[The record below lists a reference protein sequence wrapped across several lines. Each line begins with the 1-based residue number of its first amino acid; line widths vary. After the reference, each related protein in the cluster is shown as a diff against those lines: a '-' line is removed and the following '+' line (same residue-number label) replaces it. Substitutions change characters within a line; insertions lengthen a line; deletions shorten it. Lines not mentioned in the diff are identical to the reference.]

1 MPMAQDRTENSFLS
15 TGHLGAG
22 DRVLVLAPYGGDG
35 PVLRRT
41 LSGAGLRVEPC
52 GDAEELC
59 REIRLGA
66 AACLLA
72 EEALTQGARKC
83 LTEALAHEPTWS
95 DLPLLILLLPR
106 AGRRDDWL
114 VARGIEGTSHLSLLE
129 RPLRT
134 AALIS
139 VVRLAVE
146 ARRKQYQV
154 RDELASRERTQQ
166 KLDERARIARR
177 QLAEIEAIYRSAP
190 VGLCVFDKHLRYVRI
205 NDRLAKINGV
215 SVAAHLGRTPAE
227 IVPDL
232 AYRAEAVY
240 GQIMETKQPVIG
252 LELEGVT
259 PARPGVVRT
268 WLESWFPLADARGEV
283 AAFNV
288 VVQEITERKAMEK
301 ELRLL
306 NEELERRVEERTAAL
321 SRSEAEYRSLVENTQ
336 DIPFNL
342 DAAGRIRYL
351 GPQVERYGFQSR
363 LLRGRHF
370 LQLVFSGD
378 RKLAAAAFRK
388 MLTRGEPLPVSFR
401 IRAADGG
408 VHWLE
413 QRGVLLR
420 DASGEVTGITGVL
433 RDITARKELEERQA
447 GQRDRLR
454 KLAARLASAQEE
466 EQRRIAQGLHDDV
479 AQLLAACG
487 VKLTLAGTEPRE
499 ARRRALHEEVQALL
513 RQASGKLQS
522 LSFELYSSALRR
534 VGLGPGLLE
543 LCEVMSRRYHM
554 SFTLQG
560 GDVVGKLEEDT
571 EVILF
576 KSVRELLFNVVKHAG
591 VQEASVS
598 LSRTQ
603 ERLRVAVED
612 CGRGF
617 PEGGIYGKEPDLAQG
632 LGLFAIQER
641 LNSMGGTIR
650 IESKPH
656 VKTRVTVSVPLHP
669 PSARS

>member
-1 MPMAQDRTENSFLS
+1 MSKAQDRTETSFIC
-15 TGHLGAG
+15 TGHGGAG

-35 PVLRRT
+35 PVLHRT
-41 LSGAGLRVEPC
+41 LSGAGLWVEHC

-72 EEALTQGARKC
+72 EEALTRGARKC

-95 DLPLLILLLPR
+95 DLPLFILLLPR

-154 RDELASRERTQQ
+154 RDELASRERAQQ
-166 KLDERARIARR
+166 KQMEGERTARR

-190 VGLCVFDKHLRYVRI
+190 VGLCVFDNHLRYVRI

-215 SVAAHLGRTPAE
+215 SVAEHLGRTPAE

-232 AYRAEAVY
+232 AYRAEGVFR
-240 GQIMETKQPVIG
+240 QIMETKQPVIG
-252 LELEGVT
+252 LEVEGVT
-259 PARPGVVRT
+259 PAIADVLRT
-268 WLESWFPLADARGEV
+268 WIESWLPLVDSRGNV
-283 AAFNV
+283 SAINV

-306 NEELERRVEERTAAL
+306 NEELERRVEERTIAL

-336 DIPFNL
+336 DIPFHL
-342 DAAGRIRYL
+342 DAAGRVEYV
-351 GPQVERYGFQSR
+351 GPQVERYGFEASV
-363 LLRGRHF
+363 LRGRPF
-370 LQLVFSGD
+370 LTLVFSGD
-378 RKLAAAAFRK
+378 RKSTATAFRR
-388 MLTRGEPLPVSFR
+388 MLTRGKALPVSFR
-401 IRAADGG
+401 IQAPDGAL
-408 VHWLE
+408 HWLE
-413 QRGVLLR
+413 ERGVLLW

-433 RDITARKELEERQA
+433 RDITARKELEEKQA

-454 KLAARLASAQEE
+454 RLAARLASAQEE

-543 LCEVMSRRYHM
+543 LCEAMSRRYHM
-554 SFTLQG
+554 SFTLEG
-560 GDVVGKLEEDT
+560 GDVVGKLEDDT
-571 EVILF
+571 ETILF
-576 KSVRELLFNVVKHAG
+576 NSVRELLFNVVKHAG

-603 ERLRVAVED
+603 ERLRVVVED

-617 PEGGIYGKEPDLAQG
+617 PDGGIHRKGIDVAQG

-641 LNSMGGTIR
+641 LDSIGGTLR
-650 IESKPH
+650 IESTPH

-669 PSARS
+669 PSTRS